1 MEAAAQQYEED
12 FEDDEDSPPLIHHLT
27 LHVIQARGLP
37 IADEFSSDPYL
48 TVSVG
53 GQKRRT
59 RAVQVGVGL
68 GVGLELS

>member
-1 MEAAAQQYEED
+1 MDAYEED
-12 FEDDEDSPPLIHHLT
+12 FEDDEDIPPLLHYLT

-53 GQKRRT
+53 PYLT
-59 RAVQVGVGL
+59 R
-68 GVGLELS
+68 